1 MIKTKKQQ
9 NKIEYPG
16 YRNGLAGSGIAL
28 TSLGK
33 RENDLQKLS
42 VWNETRKDKQWKRSW
57 INHKKARTVIVPVT
71 LKDEPS
77 LR

>member
-9 NKIEYPG
+9 NKTEYPG
-16 YRNGLAGSGIAL
+16 YRNGLAGNGIGL

-33 RENDLQKLS
+33 RENDWRKLS
-42 VWNETRKDKQWKRSW
+42 VWNERRKDKQWKRSW
-57 INHKKARTVIVPVT
+57 INHKKARTVMVPAT
-71 LKDEPS
+71 LKGEPS